1 MTNYLAN
8 SWTPTA
14 GCQRCAK
21 NKIDLSTIE
30 VILFFHHMLQKNR
43 VCKNNRCTCALCMTV
58 VAYRRVAYV
67 CLLSCRTVTFRW
79 FTSRCISNT
88 PRRFWIASL
97 RCWPRKNIPRIAC
110 MSSSTTW
117 WVHMGGDML
126 FSRTS
131 DLATAQSNSHFSLLL
146 CLVFVFIFCPVLGVF
161 RSSIIPRTWTRFYRS
176 TETATDRQQYCRLS
190 NSWLRT
196 ELVTWPCKK
205 QRLIMPT
212 RSQTNTALGGWHVN

>member
-117 WVHMGGDML
+117 WVRTCGSML
-126 FSRTS
+126 LTIRQIWQQLSRIVTS
-131 DLATAQSNSHFSLLL
+131 L
-146 CLVFVFIFCPVLGVF
+146 CYYVLFFVFIFFLFWAFLGRVPYTARGRVF
-161 RSSIIPRTWTRFYRS
+161 IAARRQLQIGNSTTDWTTLGSTPSS
-176 TETATDRQQYCRLS
+176 
-190 NSWLRT
+190 
-196 ELVTWPCKK
+196 
-205 QRLIMPT
+205 
-212 RSQTNTALGGWHVN
+212 